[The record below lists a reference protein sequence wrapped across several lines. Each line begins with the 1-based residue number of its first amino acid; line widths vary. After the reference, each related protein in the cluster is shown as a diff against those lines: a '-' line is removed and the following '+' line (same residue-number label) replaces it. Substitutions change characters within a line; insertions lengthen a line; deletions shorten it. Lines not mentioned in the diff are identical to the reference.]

1 MLSPPLNCF
10 PHTTKVGASEM
21 DIGWI
26 GFIMSLGSLLLSP
39 IAGLV
44 LDARGPFIPLVV
56 TAAGCSLGCLVRGAA
71 FGRCLRCGGSAVGSG
86 AARGRGQHVDGRT
99 RSPRQLLRSQPSI
112 RSALVVVLVIAKE
125 RCFHL
130 TFISYWKILD

>member
-44 LDARGPFIPLVV
+44 LDARGPFIPLVI

-71 FGRCLRCGGSAVGSG
+71 FDVAGLLWGAVLLGVGVNMWTVVLAHLANCSDRNRRSAVRWWWCLS
-86 AARGRGQHVDGRT
+86 
-99 RSPRQLLRSQPSI
+99 
-112 RSALVVVLVIAKE
+112 
-125 RCFHL
+125 
-130 TFISYWKILD
+130 